1 MATQN
6 SEERI
11 NVDIQNST
19 PSLTST
25 NILSSEMSDETKT
38 IGRLHNIHVEQ
49 RSHRGSSK
57 PSYSRI
63 LQHHFSKRKEK
74 RRDETNHQSLSIE
87 LPHIN
92 PHFQNGK
99 LSINSDEP
107 IQGTMGS
114 LSRFRGRLFSHTSSK
129 KLQKIPPFHTQ
140 QSRLAVQGTSFRTVS
155 SPLLFHRSHD
165 SSELSVSSK
174 RYKNSPLSRRLV
186 DKSIFEGVGDKTCT
200 LSHTLNVRSRTESKR
215 TEKSIRTNP
224 KKYFFWAIFTI

>member
-114 LSRFRGRLFSHTSSK
+114 LSRFRGTHQCVRM
-129 KLQKIPPFHTQ
+129 
-140 QSRLAVQGTSFRTVS
+140 RS
-155 SPLLFHRSHD
+155 SPKSTDKVQTLCSKQISTIFHRQCNDH
-165 SSELSVSSK
+165 VVHQ
-174 RYKNSPLSRRLV
+174 SPGKHEV
-186 DKSIFEGVGDKTCT
+186 IKQKVAK
-200 LSHTLNVRSRTESKR
+200 
-215 TEKSIRTNP
+215 
-224 KKYFFWAIFTI
+224 